1 MKSEKGITLAV
12 LVLTIAILLILSSFA
27 IYTGTR
33 STEIIKIQ
41 KYKAQ
46 MQLIQNG
53 VDELYEEYK
62 NYCQKNNK
70 DDSYKIKDYIDEVRG
85 IELQQMPDDWEGI
98 ETFKIKPK
106 DFEKYYCLT
115 KEQVVTILGVSDID
129 ISENFIINFE
139 KRYVFSETPLKAED
153 NEGNITNIYTLYQLT
168 EEEQIVEFTPVK
180 KQKEENIPLLEK
192 NTIPL
197 KNTRIDDG
205 KMIATVCEIDDMQWY
220 TDTNSNYST
229 VVLTTEEEISYKKMI
244 GNTIEIEEGHIVK
257 GWDSENNIWVD
268 VEWNADQSKWI
279 LSAE

>member
-33 STEIIKIQ
+33 ATEIIKIQ

-139 KRYVFSETPLKAED
+139 
-153 NEGNITNIYTLYQLT
+153 
-168 EEEQIVEFTPVK
+168 
-180 KQKEENIPLLEK
+180 
-192 NTIPL
+192 
-197 KNTRIDDG
+197 
-205 KMIATVCEIDDMQWY
+205 
-220 TDTNSNYST
+220 
-229 VVLTTEEEISYKKMI
+229 
-244 GNTIEIEEGHIVK
+244 
-257 GWDSENNIWVD
+257 
-268 VEWNADQSKWI
+268 
-279 LSAE
+279 

>member
-139 KRYVFSETPLKAED
+139 KRYVFSETPLIADTED
-153 NEGNITNIYTLYQLT
+153 EEGNEIKTEIYTLYQLT
-168 EEEQIVEFTPVK
+168 EEEQIVEFTSIE
-180 KQKEENIPLLEK
+180 KQNKEKIPILEE
-192 NTIPL
+192 NTIPF
-197 KNTRIDDG
+197 KNAKIIVEDG
-205 KMIATVCEIDDMQWY
+205 TEKISAKVCEIDDLEWY
-220 TDTNSNYST
+220 KYPTAVVVEEGTD
-229 VVLTTEEEISYKKMI
+229 SYKKMI
-244 GNTIEIEEGHIVK
+244 GIDIKFVKNSIVK
-257 GWDSENNIWVD
+257 VWDMEQ
-268 VEWNADQSKWI
+268 EKWI
-279 LSAE
+279 KVSAQTYLEEWDN